1 MLLKYTYSH
10 CEQSLSETI
19 VLGSITSMPCKVQV
33 MESASVVNVG
43 EAVSASEAVSVYA
56 SNSDHHFW
64 HWYVAQDSKI
74 LKRM

>member
-1 MLLKYTYSH
+1 
-10 CEQSLSETI
+10 
-19 VLGSITSMPCKVQV
+19 MPCKVQV